1 MRIREEQLAALEQ
14 MEAQAFE
21 ERLVSFL
28 RHMVAGARAAAEGE
42 VAARVTADARAARAL
57 GFSTERQIAA
67 YVAAWWVLGEDFA
80 GRFPAI
86 GEALAD
92 AERSADEKAQVLLEH
107 LDQGAQ
113 KGGA

>member
-1 MRIREEQLAALEQ
+1 MRISREQLAALEHV
-14 MEAQAFE
+14 EAQAFE

-28 RHMVAGARAAAEGE
+28 RDRVAGARAVAEAE

-57 GFSTERQIAA
+57 GLSTERQIAA

-92 AERSADEKAQVLLEH
+92 AGRSADEKALVLLEH
-107 LDQGAQ
+107 LDQGAR